1 MLQWMAWKGE
11 DTMMFI
17 KFLEDGDSRN
27 KRLTVSALEFVNHL
41 LTPDYADTCVEL
53 YGLDMSSQELRHIR
67 ITFKDGAYTNT
78 MDRALTNVSLPS
90 GIDPQFI
97 HVQLGREHPTTQV
110 RTPSSYTQPID

>member
-41 LTPDYADTCVEL
+41 LTPDYAD
-53 YGLDMSSQELRHIR
+53 I
-67 ITFKDGAYTNT
+67 F
-78 MDRALTNVSLPS
+78 
-90 GIDPQFI
+90 
-97 HVQLGREHPTTQV
+97 QLLMLMLMLLILLLL
-110 RTPSSYTQPID
+110 S